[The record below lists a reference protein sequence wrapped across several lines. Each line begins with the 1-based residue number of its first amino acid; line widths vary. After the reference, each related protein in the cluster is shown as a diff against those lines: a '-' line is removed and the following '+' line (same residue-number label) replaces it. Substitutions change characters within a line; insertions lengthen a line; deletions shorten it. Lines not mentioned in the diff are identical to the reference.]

1 MKVSVSILGLNDR
14 KKAISLLN
22 NTNCDY
28 IHIDVMDG
36 SFVPNKQFTTEEI
49 NNLEI
54 ISKKKFDV
62 HLMVDNPREYIEN
75 LDISNIE
82 YIIVHSEIAKDINEL
97 LDLIKSY
104 NIKCGLSIKPN
115 TDISILTP
123 YLNKLDLILVMS
135 VEPGFSGQEFISNSL
150 DRVSKLKQIIKN
162 NNLDIVMAI
171 DGGINGSN
179 ASLVKKSGIDMV
191 VSGSYVTNSLDYQE
205 LLRKNEKVMS
215 VLSDEELDSCFT
227 LEYYQK
233 NVEEILKRVGI
244 L

>member
-62 HLMVDNPREYIEN
+62 HLMVDNPRKYIEN

-104 NIKCGLSIKPN
+104 NVKCGLSIKPN

-191 VSGSYVTNSLDYQE
+191 VSGSYVTNSLDYQDKIND
-205 LLRKNEKVMS
+205 LR
-215 VLSDEELDSCFT
+215 
-227 LEYYQK
+227 
-233 NVEEILKRVGI
+233 
-244 L
+244 

>member
-123 YLNKLDLILVMS
+123 YLNKLNLILVMS

-150 DRVSKLKQIIKN
+150 DKVSKLKQIIKN

-191 VSGSYVTNSLDYQE
+191 VSGSYVTNSFDYQDKIND
-205 LLRKNEKVMS
+205 LR
-215 VLSDEELDSCFT
+215 
-227 LEYYQK
+227 
-233 NVEEILKRVGI
+233 
-244 L
+244 

>member
-1 MKVSVSILGLNDR
+1 MKVSVSILGLDDR

-97 LDLIKSY
+97 LVLIKSY
-104 NIKCGLSIKPN
+104 NVKCGLSIKPN

-150 DRVSKLKQIIKN
+150 DKVSKLKQIIKN

-191 VSGSYVTNSLDYQE
+191 VSGSYVTNSLDYQDKIND
-205 LLRKNEKVMS
+205 LR
-215 VLSDEELDSCFT
+215 
-227 LEYYQK
+227 
-233 NVEEILKRVGI
+233 
-244 L
+244 

>member
-1 MKVSVSILGLNDR
+1 MKVSVSILGLDDR

-49 NNLEI
+49 NNLGI

-82 YIIVHSEIAKDINEL
+82 YIIVHSEIDKDINEL

-104 NIKCGLSIKPN
+104 NVKCGLSIKPN

-179 ASLVKKSGIDMV
+179 ASLVKKSDIDMV
-191 VSGSYVTNSLDYQE
+191 VSGSYVTNSLDYQDKIND
-205 LLRKNEKVMS
+205 LR
-215 VLSDEELDSCFT
+215 
-227 LEYYQK
+227 
-233 NVEEILKRVGI
+233 
-244 L
+244 

>member
-49 NNLEI
+49 NNLGI

-62 HLMVDNPREYIEN
+62 HLMVDNPRKYIEN

-150 DRVSKLKQIIKN
+150 DKVSKLKQIIKN

-191 VSGSYVTNSLDYQE
+191 VSGSYVTNSLDYQDKIND
-205 LLRKNEKVMS
+205 LR
-215 VLSDEELDSCFT
+215 
-227 LEYYQK
+227 
-233 NVEEILKRVGI
+233 
-244 L
+244 

>member
-1 MKVSVSILGLNDR
+1 MKTIWSLLKKGDFMKVSVSILGLDDR

-82 YIIVHSEIAKDINEL
+82 YIIVHSEIDKDINEL

-104 NIKCGLSIKPN
+104 NVKCGLSIKPN

-150 DRVSKLKQIIKN
+150 DKVSKLKQIIKN

-191 VSGSYVTNSLDYQE
+191 VSGSYVTNSLDYQDKIND
-205 LLRKNEKVMS
+205 LR
-215 VLSDEELDSCFT
+215 
-227 LEYYQK
+227 
-233 NVEEILKRVGI
+233 
-244 L
+244 

>member
-1 MKVSVSILGLNDR
+1 MKVSVSILGLDDR

-49 NNLEI
+49 NNLGI

-104 NIKCGLSIKPN
+104 NVKCGLSIKPN

-162 NNLDIVMAI
+162 NNLDVVMAI

-191 VSGSYVTNSLDYQE
+191 VSGSYVTNSLDYQDKIND
-205 LLRKNEKVMS
+205 LR
-215 VLSDEELDSCFT
+215 
-227 LEYYQK
+227 
-233 NVEEILKRVGI
+233 
-244 L
+244 

>member
-97 LDLIKSY
+97 LDLIKNY

-150 DRVSKLKQIIKN
+150 DKVSKLKQIIKN

-191 VSGSYVTNSLDYQE
+191 VSGSYVTNSLDYQDKIND
-205 LLRKNEKVMS
+205 LR
-215 VLSDEELDSCFT
+215 
-227 LEYYQK
+227 
-233 NVEEILKRVGI
+233 
-244 L
+244 

>member
-82 YIIVHSEIAKDINEL
+82 YIIVHSEIAKDINKL

-150 DRVSKLKQIIKN
+150 DKVSKLKQIIKN

-191 VSGSYVTNSLDYQE
+191 VSGSYVTNSLDYQDKIND
-205 LLRKNEKVMS
+205 LR
-215 VLSDEELDSCFT
+215 
-227 LEYYQK
+227 
-233 NVEEILKRVGI
+233 
-244 L
+244 

>member
-1 MKVSVSILGLNDR
+1 MKVSVSILGLDDR

-62 HLMVDNPREYIEN
+62 HLMVDNPRKYIEN

-104 NIKCGLSIKPN
+104 NVKCGLSIKPN

-191 VSGSYVTNSLDYQE
+191 VSGSYVTNSLDYQDKIND
-205 LLRKNEKVMS
+205 LR
-215 VLSDEELDSCFT
+215 
-227 LEYYQK
+227 
-233 NVEEILKRVGI
+233 
-244 L
+244 

>member
-82 YIIVHSEIAKDINEL
+82 YIIVHSEIAKDINKL

-191 VSGSYVTNSLDYQE
+191 VSGSYVTNSLDYQDKIND
-205 LLRKNEKVMS
+205 LR
-215 VLSDEELDSCFT
+215 
-227 LEYYQK
+227 
-233 NVEEILKRVGI
+233 
-244 L
+244 

>member
-1 MKVSVSILGLNDR
+1 MKVSVSILGLDDR

-82 YIIVHSEIAKDINEL
+82 YIIVHSEIAKDIDEL
-97 LDLIKSY
+97 LVLIKSY
-104 NIKCGLSIKPN
+104 NVKCGLSIKPN

-191 VSGSYVTNSLDYQE
+191 VSGSYVTNSLDYQDKIND
-205 LLRKNEKVMS
+205 LR
-215 VLSDEELDSCFT
+215 
-227 LEYYQK
+227 
-233 NVEEILKRVGI
+233 
-244 L
+244 

>member
-1 MKVSVSILGLNDR
+1 MKVSVSILGLDDR

-49 NNLEI
+49 NNLGI

-97 LDLIKSY
+97 LVLIKSY
-104 NIKCGLSIKPN
+104 NVKCGLSIKPN

-150 DRVSKLKQIIKN
+150 DKVSKLKQIIKN

-191 VSGSYVTNSLDYQE
+191 VSGSYVTNSLDYQDKIND
-205 LLRKNEKVMS
+205 LR
-215 VLSDEELDSCFT
+215 
-227 LEYYQK
+227 
-233 NVEEILKRVGI
+233 
-244 L
+244 

>member
-62 HLMVDNPREYIEN
+62 HLMVDNPKEYIEN

-82 YIIVHSEIAKDINEL
+82 YIIVHSEIAKDIDEL

-104 NIKCGLSIKPN
+104 NVKCGLSIKPN

-150 DRVSKLKQIIKN
+150 DKVSKLKQIIKN

-191 VSGSYVTNSLDYQE
+191 VSGSYVTNSLDYQDKIND
-205 LLRKNEKVMS
+205 LR
-215 VLSDEELDSCFT
+215 
-227 LEYYQK
+227 
-233 NVEEILKRVGI
+233 
-244 L
+244 

>member
-49 NNLEI
+49 NNLGI

-104 NIKCGLSIKPN
+104 NVKCGLSIKPN

-150 DRVSKLKQIIKN
+150 DKVSKLKQIIKN

-191 VSGSYVTNSLDYQE
+191 VSGSYVTNSLDYQDKIND
-205 LLRKNEKVMS
+205 LR
-215 VLSDEELDSCFT
+215 
-227 LEYYQK
+227 
-233 NVEEILKRVGI
+233 
-244 L
+244 

>member
-1 MKVSVSILGLNDR
+1 MKVSVSILGLDDR

-36 SFVPNKQFTTEEI
+36 SFVPDKQFTTEEI
-49 NNLEI
+49 NNLGI

-62 HLMVDNPREYIEN
+62 HLMVDNPRKYIEN

-104 NIKCGLSIKPN
+104 NVKCGLSIKPN

-150 DRVSKLKQIIKN
+150 DKVSKLKQIIKN

-191 VSGSYVTNSLDYQE
+191 VSGSYVTNSLDYQDKIND
-205 LLRKNEKVMS
+205 LR
-215 VLSDEELDSCFT
+215 
-227 LEYYQK
+227 
-233 NVEEILKRVGI
+233 
-244 L
+244 

>member
-1 MKVSVSILGLNDR
+1 MKVSVSILGLDDR

-82 YIIVHSEIAKDINEL
+82 YIIVHSEIDKDIDEL
-97 LDLIKSY
+97 LGLIKSY
-104 NIKCGLSIKPN
+104 NVKCGLSIKPN

-162 NNLDIVMAI
+162 NNLNIVMAI

-191 VSGSYVTNSLDYQE
+191 VSGSYVTNSLDYQDKIND
-205 LLRKNEKVMS
+205 LR
-215 VLSDEELDSCFT
+215 
-227 LEYYQK
+227 
-233 NVEEILKRVGI
+233 
-244 L
+244 

>member
-1 MKVSVSILGLNDR
+1 MKSRYENYLKFVEKGDFMKVSVSILGLNDR

-104 NIKCGLSIKPN
+104 NVKCGLSIKPN

-150 DRVSKLKQIIKN
+150 DKVSKLKQIIKN

-179 ASLVKKSGIDMV
+179 ASLVKKV
-191 VSGSYVTNSLDYQE
+191 VL
-205 LLRKNEKVMS
+205 
-215 VLSDEELDSCFT
+215 
-227 LEYYQK
+227 
-233 NVEEILKRVGI
+233 IW
-244 L
+244 

>member
-104 NIKCGLSIKPN
+104 NVKCGLCIKPN

-150 DRVSKLKQIIKN
+150 DKVSKLKQIIKN

-191 VSGSYVTNSLDYQE
+191 VSGSYVTNSLDYQDKIND
-205 LLRKNEKVMS
+205 LR
-215 VLSDEELDSCFT
+215 
-227 LEYYQK
+227 
-233 NVEEILKRVGI
+233 
-244 L
+244 

>member
-104 NIKCGLSIKPN
+104 NVKCGLSIKPN

-150 DRVSKLKQIIKN
+150 DKVSKLKQIIKN

-191 VSGSYVTNSLDYQE
+191 VSGSYVTNSLDYQDKIND
-205 LLRKNEKVMS
+205 LR
-215 VLSDEELDSCFT
+215 
-227 LEYYQK
+227 
-233 NVEEILKRVGI
+233 
-244 L
+244 

>member
-1 MKVSVSILGLNDR
+1 MKVSVSILGLDDR

-97 LDLIKSY
+97 LVLIKSY
-104 NIKCGLSIKPN
+104 NVKCGLSIKPN

-191 VSGSYVTNSLDYQE
+191 VSGSYVTNSLDYQDKIND
-205 LLRKNEKVMS
+205 LR
-215 VLSDEELDSCFT
+215 
-227 LEYYQK
+227 
-233 NVEEILKRVGI
+233 
-244 L
+244 

>member
-62 HLMVDNPREYIEN
+62 HLMVDNPRKYIEN

-82 YIIVHSEIAKDINEL
+82 YIIVHSEIDKDIDEL

-104 NIKCGLSIKPN
+104 NVKCGLSIKPN

-191 VSGSYVTNSLDYQE
+191 VSGSYVTNSLDYQDKIND
-205 LLRKNEKVMS
+205 LR
-215 VLSDEELDSCFT
+215 
-227 LEYYQK
+227 
-233 NVEEILKRVGI
+233 
-244 L
+244 

>member
-1 MKVSVSILGLNDR
+1 MKVSVSILGLDDR

-49 NNLEI
+49 NNLGI

-82 YIIVHSEIAKDINEL
+82 YIIVHSEIAKDINKL

-191 VSGSYVTNSLDYQE
+191 VSGSYVTNSLDYQDKIND
-205 LLRKNEKVMS
+205 LR
-215 VLSDEELDSCFT
+215 
-227 LEYYQK
+227 
-233 NVEEILKRVGI
+233 
-244 L
+244 

>member
-1 MKVSVSILGLNDR
+1 MKVSVSILGLDDR

-62 HLMVDNPREYIEN
+62 HLMVDNPRKYIEN

-82 YIIVHSEIAKDINEL
+82 YIIVHSEIDKDINEL

-191 VSGSYVTNSLDYQE
+191 VSGSYVTNSLDYQDKIND
-205 LLRKNEKVMS
+205 LR
-215 VLSDEELDSCFT
+215 
-227 LEYYQK
+227 
-233 NVEEILKRVGI
+233 
-244 L
+244 

>member
-1 MKVSVSILGLNDR
+1 MKVSVSILGLDDR

-82 YIIVHSEIAKDINEL
+82 YIIVHSEIDKDINEL

-104 NIKCGLSIKPN
+104 NVKCGLSIKPN

-150 DRVSKLKQIIKN
+150 DKVSKLKQIIKN

-191 VSGSYVTNSLDYQE
+191 VSGSYVTNSLDYQDKIND
-205 LLRKNEKVMS
+205 LR
-215 VLSDEELDSCFT
+215 
-227 LEYYQK
+227 
-233 NVEEILKRVGI
+233 
-244 L
+244 

>member
-1 MKVSVSILGLNDR
+1 MKVSVSILGLDDR

-49 NNLEI
+49 NNLGI

-62 HLMVDNPREYIEN
+62 HLMVDNPRRYIEN

-82 YIIVHSEIAKDINEL
+82 YIIVHSEIDKDINEL

-104 NIKCGLSIKPN
+104 NVKCGLSIKPN

-191 VSGSYVTNSLDYQE
+191 VSGSYVTNSLDYQDKIND
-205 LLRKNEKVMS
+205 LR
-215 VLSDEELDSCFT
+215 
-227 LEYYQK
+227 
-233 NVEEILKRVGI
+233 
-244 L
+244 

>member
-1 MKVSVSILGLNDR
+1 MKVSVSILGLDDR

-115 TDISILTP
+115 TGISILTP

-150 DRVSKLKQIIKN
+150 DKVSKLKQIIKN

-191 VSGSYVTNSLDYQE
+191 VSGSYVTNSLDYQDKIND
-205 LLRKNEKVMS
+205 LR
-215 VLSDEELDSCFT
+215 
-227 LEYYQK
+227 
-233 NVEEILKRVGI
+233 
-244 L
+244 

>member
-82 YIIVHSEIAKDINEL
+82 DIIVHSEIAKDINEL

-123 YLNKLDLILVMS
+123 YLNKLNLILVMS

-150 DRVSKLKQIIKN
+150 DKVSKLKQIIKN

-191 VSGSYVTNSLDYQE
+191 VSGSYVTNSLDYQDKIND
-205 LLRKNEKVMS
+205 LR
-215 VLSDEELDSCFT
+215 
-227 LEYYQK
+227 
-233 NVEEILKRVGI
+233 
-244 L
+244 

>member
-1 MKVSVSILGLNDR
+1 MKVSVSILGLDDR

-49 NNLEI
+49 NNLGI

-82 YIIVHSEIAKDINEL
+82 YIIVHSEIAKDIDEL

-104 NIKCGLSIKPN
+104 NVKCGLSIKPN

-150 DRVSKLKQIIKN
+150 DKVSKLKQIIKN

-191 VSGSYVTNSLDYQE
+191 VSGSYVTNSLDYQDKIND
-205 LLRKNEKVMS
+205 LR
-215 VLSDEELDSCFT
+215 
-227 LEYYQK
+227 
-233 NVEEILKRVGI
+233 
-244 L
+244 

>member
-62 HLMVDNPREYIEN
+62 HLMVDNPRKYIEN

-82 YIIVHSEIAKDINEL
+82 YIIVHSEIDKDINEL

-104 NIKCGLSIKPN
+104 NVKCGLSIKPN

-191 VSGSYVTNSLDYQE
+191 VSGSYVTNSLDYQDKIND
-205 LLRKNEKVMS
+205 LR
-215 VLSDEELDSCFT
+215 
-227 LEYYQK
+227 
-233 NVEEILKRVGI
+233 
-244 L
+244 

>member
-1 MKVSVSILGLNDR
+1 MKVSVSILGLDDR

-62 HLMVDNPREYIEN
+62 HLMVDNPRKYIEN

-150 DRVSKLKQIIKN
+150 DKVSKLKQIIKN

-191 VSGSYVTNSLDYQE
+191 VSGSYVTNSLDYQDKIND
-205 LLRKNEKVMS
+205 LR
-215 VLSDEELDSCFT
+215 
-227 LEYYQK
+227 
-233 NVEEILKRVGI
+233 
-244 L
+244 

>member
-49 NNLEI
+49 NNLGI

-62 HLMVDNPREYIEN
+62 HLMVDNPRKYIEN

-82 YIIVHSEIAKDINEL
+82 YIIVHSEIDKDINEL

-150 DRVSKLKQIIKN
+150 DKVSKLKQIIKN

-179 ASLVKKSGIDMV
+179 ASLIKKSGIDMV
-191 VSGSYVTNSLDYQE
+191 VSGSYVTNSLDYQDKIND
-205 LLRKNEKVMS
+205 LR
-215 VLSDEELDSCFT
+215 
-227 LEYYQK
+227 
-233 NVEEILKRVGI
+233 
-244 L
+244 

>member
-1 MKVSVSILGLNDR
+1 MKVSVSILGLSDR

-150 DRVSKLKQIIKN
+150 DKVSKLKQIIKN

-191 VSGSYVTNSLDYQE
+191 VSGSYVTNSLDYQDKIND
-205 LLRKNEKVMS
+205 LR
-215 VLSDEELDSCFT
+215 
-227 LEYYQK
+227 
-233 NVEEILKRVGI
+233 
-244 L
+244 

>member
-62 HLMVDNPREYIEN
+62 HLMVDNPRKYIEN

-82 YIIVHSEIAKDINEL
+82 YIIVHSEIDKDINEL

-191 VSGSYVTNSLDYQE
+191 VSGSYVTNSLDYQDKIND
-205 LLRKNEKVMS
+205 LR
-215 VLSDEELDSCFT
+215 
-227 LEYYQK
+227 
-233 NVEEILKRVGI
+233 
-244 L
+244 

>member
-1 MKVSVSILGLNDR
+1 MKVSVSILGLDDR

-49 NNLEI
+49 NNLGI

-62 HLMVDNPREYIEN
+62 HLMVDNPRGYIEN

-150 DRVSKLKQIIKN
+150 DKVSKLKQIIKN

-191 VSGSYVTNSLDYQE
+191 VSGSYVTNSLDYQDKIND
-205 LLRKNEKVMS
+205 LR
-215 VLSDEELDSCFT
+215 
-227 LEYYQK
+227 
-233 NVEEILKRVGI
+233 
-244 L
+244 

>member
-49 NNLEI
+49 NNLGI

-82 YIIVHSEIAKDINEL
+82 YIIVHSEIAKDINKL

-191 VSGSYVTNSLDYQE
+191 VSGSYVTNSLDYQDKIND
-205 LLRKNEKVMS
+205 LR
-215 VLSDEELDSCFT
+215 
-227 LEYYQK
+227 
-233 NVEEILKRVGI
+233 
-244 L
+244 

>member
-1 MKVSVSILGLNDR
+1 MKVSVSILGLDDR

-104 NIKCGLSIKPN
+104 NVKCGLSIKPN

-191 VSGSYVTNSLDYQE
+191 VSGSYVTNSLDYQDKIND
-205 LLRKNEKVMS
+205 LR
-215 VLSDEELDSCFT
+215 
-227 LEYYQK
+227 
-233 NVEEILKRVGI
+233 
-244 L
+244 

>member
-1 MKVSVSILGLNDR
+1 MKVSVSILGLDDR

-49 NNLEI
+49 NNLGI

-191 VSGSYVTNSLDYQE
+191 VSGSYVTNSLDYQDKIND
-205 LLRKNEKVMS
+205 LR
-215 VLSDEELDSCFT
+215 
-227 LEYYQK
+227 
-233 NVEEILKRVGI
+233 
-244 L
+244 

>member
-1 MKVSVSILGLNDR
+1 MKVSVSILGLDDR

-49 NNLEI
+49 NNLGI

-104 NIKCGLSIKPN
+104 NVKCGLSIKPN

-191 VSGSYVTNSLDYQE
+191 VSGSYVTNSLDYQDKIND
-205 LLRKNEKVMS
+205 LR
-215 VLSDEELDSCFT
+215 
-227 LEYYQK
+227 
-233 NVEEILKRVGI
+233 
-244 L
+244 

>member
-104 NIKCGLSIKPN
+104 NVKCGLSIKPN

-150 DRVSKLKQIIKN
+150 DKVSKLKQIIKN

-179 ASLVKKSGIDMV
+179 ASLIKKSGIDMV
-191 VSGSYVTNSLDYQE
+191 VSGSYVTNSLDYQDKIND
-205 LLRKNEKVMS
+205 LR
-215 VLSDEELDSCFT
+215 
-227 LEYYQK
+227 
-233 NVEEILKRVGI
+233 
-244 L
+244 